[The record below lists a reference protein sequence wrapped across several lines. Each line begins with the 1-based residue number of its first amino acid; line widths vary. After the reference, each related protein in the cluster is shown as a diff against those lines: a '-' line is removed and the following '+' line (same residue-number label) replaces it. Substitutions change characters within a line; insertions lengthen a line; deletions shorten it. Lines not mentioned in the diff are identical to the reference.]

1 MEYAWR
7 EDDSYQ
13 FSEHHQNRREMPK
26 AKARTVQ
33 GAPLECVKRE
43 RLLSYQW
50 TLSLRDVK
58 SAIEMNSSVSLIGMR
73 EEITSDVNS
82 VSTASGREKF
92 KTSLNSSVS
101 PIAMREETPIV
112 INSVNI
118 NQNRRKK
125 FASCLNNS
133 VSLINASVQS
143 FHEST
148 NNDKARIEIGK
159 VA

>member
-1 MEYAWR
+1 
-7 EDDSYQ
+7 
-13 FSEHHQNRREMPK
+13 
-26 AKARTVQ
+26 
-33 GAPLECVKRE
+33 
-43 RLLSYQW
+43 
-50 TLSLRDVK
+50 
-58 SAIEMNSSVSLIGMR
+58 MNSSVSLIGMR